1 MAINP
6 IFQRLALLAGQEAMD
21 ALGDARVIVFGI
33 GGVGSWCAEALV
45 RSGIGHITIVDSDTV
60 CVTNINRQVQ
70 ATTATVG
77 EFKTEALKKRL
88 LEINPR
94 CEVIPYGRVFCREDA
109 ADFGIEKADYVID
122 AIDSL
127 ACKLDLIEYCDRAR
141 VPLFSS
147 MGMAQKLD
155 PARLRTA
162 DIWDTEG
169 CPLARLV
176 RAGLRKR
183 GFSGRFTVVYSSERL
198 PLSAGV
204 EASCGSARCLC
215 PSRAAL
221 NPGAAGAPGGGDGE
235 TCPPVE
241 WCSSKKVINGSAVTV
256 TAAAGMILASLVLRD
271 IYGRCR
277 ENADN
282 GAKDSGGKGS
292 SGKGS
297 GDTVNTNTVSSSGV
311 SSAAALPRGKAGG
324 VSVHG

>member
-1 MAINP
+1 MAVNP
-6 IFQRLALLAGQEAMD
+6 IFQRFALLAGQGTLD
-21 ALGDARVIVFGI
+21 TLDGARVIVFGI

-45 RSGIGHITIVDSDTV
+45 RSGVGHIAIVDSDTV
-60 CVTNINRQVQ
+60 CITNINRQAQ
-70 ATTATVG
+70 ATIATVG
-77 EFKTEALKKRL
+77 EFKTEALKRRL

-94 CEVIPYGRVFCREDA
+94 CEVIPHGRVFCRESA

-127 ACKLDLIEYCDRAR
+127 TNKLDLIEYCGRAR

-155 PARLRTA
+155 PTRLKTA
-162 DIWDTEG
+162 DIWETEG

-183 GFSGRFTVVYSSERL
+183 NFTGSFTAVYSNEKL
-198 PLSAGV
+198 PLSAGA
-204 EASCGSARCLC
+204 EAACGSARCLC
-215 PSRAAL
+215 PPRARSS
-221 NPGAAGAPGGGDGE
+221 AAPCGEGEGGRA
-235 TCPPVE
+235 VE

-277 ENADN
+277 DADDN
-282 GAKDSGGKGS
+282 SG
-292 SGKGS
+292 
-297 GDTVNTNTVSSSGV
+297 TVNTSAVSV
-311 SSAAALPRGKAGG
+311 SAAAPPSGG
-324 VSVHG
+324 VPANG

>member
-1 MAINP
+1 
-6 IFQRLALLAGQEAMD
+6 
-21 ALGDARVIVFGI
+21 
-33 GGVGSWCAEALV
+33 
-45 RSGIGHITIVDSDTV
+45 
-60 CVTNINRQVQ
+60 
-70 ATTATVG
+70 VG
-77 EFKTEALKKRL
+77 EFKTEALKRRL

-94 CEVIPYGRVFCREDA
+94 CEVIPHGRVFCRESA

-127 ACKLDLIEYCDRAR
+127 TNKLDLIEYCARVR

-155 PARLRTA
+155 PTRLKTA
-162 DIWDTEG
+162 DIWDTGG

-183 GFSGRFTVVYSSERL
+183 GFTGRFTVVYSSERL

-215 PSRAAL
+215 PSGGTRA
-221 NPGAAGAPGGGDGE
+221 PDAAGE
-235 TCPPVE
+235 TRAPVE

-271 IYGRCR
+271 IYGRCHG
-277 ENADN
+277 DTDDD
-282 GAKDSGGKGS
+282 G
-292 SGKGS
+292 SGKNN
-297 GDTVNTNTVSSSGV
+297 GDTVSTNTVSSS
-311 SSAAALPRGKAGG
+311 AAALFQGKPEG

>member
-1 MAINP
+1 MVNYLSMAVNP

-21 ALGDARVIVFGI
+21 ALGGARVIVFGI

-77 EFKTEALKKRL
+77 QFKTDALRKRL
-88 LEINPR
+88 LEINPH
-94 CEVIPYGRVFCREDA
+94 CEVIPFGRVFCRESA
-109 ADFGIEKADYVID
+109 GDFGIEKADYVID

-127 ACKLDLIEYCDRAR
+127 THKLDLIEYCDRAR

-155 PARLRTA
+155 PSRLRTA
-162 DIWDTEG
+162 GIWDTEG

-183 GFSGRFTVVYSSERL
+183 GFTGSFTVVYSSERL

-221 NPGAAGAPGGGDGE
+221 NPDAADGAGD
-235 TCPPVE
+235 PPVE

-271 IYGRCR
+271 IYGRCHG
-277 ENADN
+277 NGDN
-282 GAKDSGGKGS
+282 
-292 SGKGS
+292 
-297 GDTVNTNTVSSSGV
+297 GV
-311 SSAAALPRGKAGG
+311 SSAAALSPEKAGG
-324 VSVHG
+324 VPVHG

>member
-6 IFQRLALLAGQEAMD
+6 IFQRLALLAGQEAVD
-21 ALGDARVIVFGI
+21 ALGGARVVVFGV

-60 CVTNINRQVQ
+60 CVTNINRQAQ
-70 ATTATVG
+70 ATSATVG
-77 EFKTEALKKRL
+77 EFKTEALKRRL

-94 CEVIPYGRVFCREDA
+94 CEVIPCGRVFCRESA
-109 ADFGIEKADYVID
+109 GDFGIEKADYVID

-127 ACKLDLIEYCDRAR
+127 TNKLDLIEYCARVR

-155 PARLRTA
+155 PTRLKIA
-162 DIWDTEG
+162 GIWDTVG

-183 GFSGRFTVVYSSERL
+183 GFTGSFTVVYSGERL

-215 PSRAAL
+215 PSARVRG
-221 NPGAAGAPGGGDGE
+221 PGVSGAVCADGE
-235 TCPPVE
+235 ICPPVE

-271 IYGRCR
+271 VYDRFHV
-277 ENADN
+277 NAEGGGFGTN
-282 GAKDSGGKGS
+282 AVSCSGAPSAAPPFPGKAAPFSGEAAPF
-292 SGKGS
+292 SGK
-297 GDTVNTNTVSSSGV
+297 
-311 SSAAALPRGKAGG
+311 ARGL
-324 VSVHG
+324 SVHG